1 MPLPNFA
8 NSQVLKKNLP
18 LIIAAISALLAVVLI
33 NLYIRQQADAE
44 RKRLQE
50 LQKMM
55 VTVVIAARD
64 IPAKTKLSEE
74 MLAEATARR
83 DKIPD
88 GIATSI
94 GRVVDKYTTVAIAKG
109 KPIFLTNLT
118 VPQKKE
124 TWQFLATRIPPG
136 KRAVTISVDEIAS
149 VAGMVMPGD
158 YVDLVGMVSI
168 PTADS
173 SSKTTSGMTTLPLFQ
188 NILVLAVGQNLNP
201 APSVT
206 TKQEGGVQTN
216 TVTLALSP
224 QEASIIAFISEQ
236 GKIRMVL
243 RSPAD
248 KKSPRIIPA
257 DWDTVLKII
266 LPQGPTD
273 LRPKRTIEIYHG
285 LQKET
290 KTLND

>member
-8 NSQVLKKNLP
+8 NSQILKKNLP

-64 IPAKTKLSEE
+64 IPAKTRLSEE

-109 KPIFLTNLT
+109 KPIFLANLA
-118 VPQKKE
+118 VPQKSE
-124 TWQFLATRIPPG
+124 VWQSLATRIPPG

-168 PTADS
+168 PAADS
-173 SSKTTSGMTTLPLFQ
+173 SSKGMTTTLPLFQ
-188 NILVLAVGQNLNP
+188 NTLVLAVGQNLNP
-201 APSVT
+201 APGVT
-206 TKQEGGVQTN
+206 TKQEGGLQTNN

-290 KTLND
+290 KTLNE